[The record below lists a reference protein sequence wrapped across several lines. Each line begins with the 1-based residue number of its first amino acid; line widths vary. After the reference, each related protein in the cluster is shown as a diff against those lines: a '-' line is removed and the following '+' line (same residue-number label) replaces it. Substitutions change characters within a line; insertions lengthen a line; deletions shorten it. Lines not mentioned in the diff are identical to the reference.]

1 MICYMSELIQNAVK
15 ITEDGVDTYLPS
27 SHQHHYNL
35 YTFKDGST
43 YEVDGGNAYVRRGYS
58 GNLEDKEIENYNLE
72 SDFPFETICEKL
84 MWGSRGKSGKEK
96 VKYLPFTM
104 LEVDHL
110 KYILDYNDKLSIHLS
125 DLQIRVINHWI
136 SKKS

>member
-43 YEVDGGNAYVRRGYS
+43 YAVDGGNAYVRRGHS
-58 GNLEDKEIENYNLE
+58 GNLEDKEIENYNL
-72 SDFPFETICEKL
+72 
-84 MWGSRGKSGKEK
+84 
-96 VKYLPFTM
+96 
-104 LEVDHL
+104 
-110 KYILDYNDKLSIHLS
+110 
-125 DLQIRVINHWI
+125 
-136 SKKS
+136 

>member
-43 YEVDGGNAYVRRGYS
+43 YAVDGGNAYVRRGYS
-58 GNLEDKEIENYNLE
+58 GNLEDKEIENYNLD
-72 SDFPFETICEKL
+72 SSCPFETVCEKL
-84 MWGSRGKSGKEK
+84 IWGSLGKSGMDKLL
-96 VKYLPFTM
+96 YHPFAK
-104 LEVDHL
+104 LELDHL
-110 KYILDYNDKLSIHLS
+110 NSILDYNKKLKIPLS
-125 DLQIRVINHWI
+125 KLQIKVIKHWI